1 MYLLTESLRSALI
14 SIRANKL
21 RSFLT
26 TLGIVIGV
34 AAVVA
39 VVALI
44 QGFSQSISN
53 QFRGMGSDNLIIQA
67 YLPIKD
73 QLAGKTA
80 RITSKDMLSIQHQI
94 PHLTGISP
102 ILGFGGKVQHHD
114 QITNTEI
121 WGTTPALAQW
131 FSAYPDQGRFL
142 VPGDDRYHRR
152 VAVIGTTVLDNLHL
166 QKNPVGEYIRI
177 NNNWFRIVGVLHKLG
192 SLLGNDQDNHI
203 VVPFGTARSLM
214 GSSLVPNITIELKV
228 AKGADINAV
237 AGRIRTLLR
246 RNHHLKP
253 GQAND
258 FKVQTASQFSDS
270 WRKILGT
277 ITLVAGGIVG
287 IALLVG
293 GIGIMN
299 IMLVSV
305 TERTKEIG
313 ILKSLG
319 ARRSDI
325 LLQFLIESAT
335 LALLGGLIGLMLG
348 YGIGLLVLHLVPGF
362 GGASIPIWAALLA
375 IGFSGGT
382 GIIFGIA
389 PAARAAALD
398 PIEALNAG
406 SS

>member
-1 MYLLTESLRSALI
+1 MYYLLTESLRSALI

-73 QLAGKTA
+73 RLAGKTA

-121 WGTTPALAQW
+121 WGSTPALAQW

-142 VPGDDRYHRR
+142 VPGDDLYHRR
-152 VAVIGTTVLDNLHL
+152 VAVIGATVLDNLHL

-177 NNNWFRIVGVLHKLG
+177 NSNWFRIVGVLHKLG

-203 VVPFGTARSLM
+203 VIPYGTARSLM

-228 AKGADINAV
+228 AKGADIDAI

-270 WRKILGT
+270 WRKI
-277 ITLVAGGIVG
+277 AGRRHRHYEHHAGVG
-287 IALLVG
+287 HRANQG
-293 GIGIMN
+293 DRHPQ
-299 IMLVSV
+299 
-305 TERTKEIG
+305 E
-313 ILKSLG
+313 
-319 ARRSDI
+319 
-325 LLQFLIESAT
+325 
-335 LALLGGLIGLMLG
+335 
-348 YGIGLLVLHLVPGF
+348 P
-362 GGASIPIWAALLA
+362 GGASQRH
-375 IGFSGGT
+375 
-382 GIIFGIA
+382 
-389 PAARAAALD
+389 PAA
-398 PIEALNAG
+398 I
-406 SS
+406 SH